1 MDRKALHDAFRDL
14 DRSLFLEGACKDMAS
29 FDEPLP
35 IGYGQTI
42 SQPTLVVEMTARLDP
57 EPTSRVL
64 EIGTGSG
71 YQTALLAP
79 FCQTVY
85 TVERIADLAEKA
97 RKRLTE
103 LGYTNVSIRVG
114 DGSKG
119 WPEEAPFDRII
130 VTAAAAIVPPT
141 LVDQL
146 APGGRMVIPVGPR
159 GWQDLLLVTKNRN
172 GQVIQQAI
180 EKVAFVELVGLYGW
194 HPGRKETD

>member
-1 MDRKALHDAFRDL
+1 MDRKALHDAFRTL
-14 DRSLFLEGACKDMAS
+14 DRSFFLEGACKDMAT

-35 IGYGQTI
+35 IGHGQTI

-97 RKRLTE
+97 QERLKE
-103 LGYTNVSIRVG
+103 LGLANVSFRVG
-114 DGSKG
+114 DGSEG

-130 VTAAAAIVPPT
+130 VTAAAAIVPPA
-141 LVDQL
+141 LIDQL

-172 GQVIQQAI
+172 GQVTQQAI

-194 HPGRKETD
+194 RPGRKETD